1 VRGDELTPRETEVL
15 ALIAVGHTAT
25 EIGERL
31 NLSVRTVESHRATGL
46 RKLGIT
52 STAEVVAWALHNG
65 QLLSDHEQWNSAR
78 FLLTVRQS
86 PLMVLVANA
95 EMQFSNAS
103 HAALRELGYSYAQLL
118 ELSVADVVV
127 DRTEAAER
135 YENYLL
141 TGTQHGTITLRRRN
155 GSAFGASY
163 TASIRH
169 LGDEQHYVS
178 VLVPE

>member
-15 ALIAVGHTAT
+15 ALIAVGHSAH
-25 EIGERL
+25 EISERL
-31 NLSVRTVESHRATGL
+31 NLSVKTVQGHRAHGF

-52 STAEVVAWALHNG
+52 STAEVVAWARHNG
-65 QLLSDHEQWNSAR
+65 QLLSDEEEWNSVR

-103 HAALRELGYSYAQLL
+103 DAALRELGYSYKELL
-118 ELSVADVVV
+118 ELSVPDIAV
-127 DRTEAAER
+127 DRTDAEER
-135 YENYLL
+135 YADYLL
-141 TGTQHGTITLRRRN
+141 TGTQHGTITLRRKD

-163 TASIRH
+163 IASIRH
-169 LGDEQHYVS
+169 LADEQHYVS